1 MNTKKLLIGLSLGLS
16 LLTTSILADDAKARA
31 IMEKADA
38 RPDGKTLQQDMKM
51 VLIDRRGQKRVRSMK
66 SFSKKFGK
74 DKYTIMFF
82 KSPSDVKNT
91 AFLTYDY
98 ASGSKD
104 DDQWLYI
111 PALKKTKRI
120 PSGDKSSNFMGSDF
134 SYFDMT
140 KINLD
145 AYNFK
150 MLKKA
155 KVRGKKGSWISLTPR
170 SKKTIKESGYIKQKV
185 FVQANNYVVIRSVG
199 TMRGGK
205 TKYLDIPK
213 MHKQSG
219 VWIMD
224 EMKMTLKKGKKT
236 LHKTL
241 LRFSKTK
248 LNKSLKDSMFK
259 TRRLTKGL

>member
-1 MNTKKLLIGLSLGLS
+1 MNTKKLFIGLSLGFALLS
-16 LLTTSILADDAKARA
+16 TSLLADDAKARA
-31 IMEKADA
+31 IMVKADA
-38 RPDGKTLQQDMKM
+38 RPDGKTVEQDMKM
-51 VLIDRRGQKRVRSMK
+51 VLIDRRGKKRVRSMK

-74 DKYTIMFF
+74 DKHTIMFF

-104 DDQWLYI
+104 DDQWLYL
-111 PALKKTKRI
+111 PALKKIKRI

-150 MLKKA
+150 MKKKA
-155 KVRGKKGSWISLTPR
+155 KVRGKKGYWIILTPR
-170 SKKTIKESGYIKQKV
+170 SKKTIKESGYTSQEV
-185 FVQANNYVVIRSVG
+185 FVQANNYVVTRSIG
-199 TMRGGK
+199 KMRGGK

-224 EMKMTLKKGKKT
+224 EMKMVLKKGKKT
-236 LHKTL
+236 LHKTF

-248 LNKSLKDSMFK
+248 LNKPINNSMFK
-259 TRRLTKGL
+259 TRRLKKGL